1 MKQNL
6 KAIEQNLIKDLK
18 KKVKKDSEII
28 VVIHKVSKSGMQR
41 KMSAFVVYKKQLVRL
56 NFDIAKLDIARS
68 DGSHHLVING
78 CGMDMAFD
86 LAYRLKI
93 KLYGYDIAIK
103 NQQYRTIY

>member
-1 MKQNL
+1 MEQNL

-41 KMSAFVVYKKQLVRL
+41 KMSAFVIYKKQLVNL
-56 NFDIAKLDIARS
+56 NFDIAKLDIARR
-68 DGSHHLVING
+68 DDNNHLIIGG

-86 LAYRLKI
+86 LTYRLKC
-93 KLYGYDIAIK
+93 KLYGYKTAIS
-103 NQQYRTIY
+103 NQQYKTIY